1 MKQFYSIGLLILA
14 AYSAPAQSTVAG
26 TWRGQSLCVA
36 EASACRN
43 ENVVY
48 YIKDVPGRPGV
59 VLIQADKIID
69 GKAVTMGTGEWQH
82 DRDRHTLEWRTGQG
96 VWLLTISGNRMEG
109 TLTLAD
115 KTVFRKMMLEKE
127 K

>member
-1 MKQFYSIGLLILA
+1 MKQFYSVGLLILA
-14 AYSAPAQSTVAG
+14 ANSAPAQSTVAG
-26 TWRGQSLCVA
+26 TWRGESVCVT

-48 YIKDVPGRPGV
+48 YIKDVADRPGV
-59 VLIQADKIID
+59 VLIQADKIVD
-69 GKAVTMGTGEWQH
+69 GKAVTMGTGEWRH
-82 DRDRHTLEWRTGQG
+82 DRDRHTLEWHTGQG

-115 KTVFRKMMLEKE
+115 KTVFRKMMLEKD